1 MTGPIALPGAP
12 LPMSTAT
19 SRQTPQQTQ
28 EADALRHAAEEFES
42 VFLSEMLGPMF
53 EGLDTEGLGGGGMGE
68 QIFRPMLV
76 EHYAQAISHSG
87 GVGIADSVV
96 REFMRM
102 QQSQTPPDA
111 EPAAIEILPG
121 EANGAHR

>member
-19 SRQTPQQTQ
+19 RQTTPQQNQ
-28 EADALRHAAEEFES
+28 EAEALRRAAQEFES

-68 QIFRPMLV
+68 QMFRPMLV
-76 EHYAQAISHSG
+76 ERYAESISRAG
-87 GVGIADSVV
+87 GVGIAENVV

-102 QQSQTPPDA
+102 QQHPPDA
-111 EPAAIEILPG
+111 APAPIAISPED
-121 EANGAHR
+121 ADGAHR

>member
-12 LPMSTAT
+12 LPISTAA
-19 SRQTPQQTQ
+19 QGQQPPQAQD
-28 EADALRHAAEEFES
+28 EMRRAAEEFEA
-42 VFLSEMLGPMF
+42 VFLSEMLAPMF

-76 EHYAQAISHSG
+76 ERYAESISRSG
-87 GVGIADSVV
+87 GVGIADSIV

-102 QQSQTPPDA
+102 QEAQALPP
-111 EPAAIEILPG
+111 EAAD
-121 EANGAHR
+121 GADR

>member
-12 LPMSTAT
+12 LPMSTST
-19 SRQTPQQTQ
+19 RPTPQQTQ
-28 EADALRHAAEEFES
+28 EQDALRRAAEEFES
-42 VFLSEMLGPMF
+42 VFLSEMLAPMF

-76 EHYAQAISHSG
+76 ERYAESISRSG
-87 GVGIADSVV
+87 GIGTADSVV

-102 QQSQTPPDA
+102 QQAQ
-111 EPAAIEILPG
+111 ILPP
-121 EANGAHR
+121 EDADGADR

>member
-19 SRQTPQQTQ
+19 RQTPQQTQ
-28 EADALRHAAEEFES
+28 ESDALRRVAQEFES
-42 VFLSEMLGPMF
+42 VFLSEMLAPMF

-68 QIFRPMLV
+68 QSFRPMLV
-76 EHYAQAISHSG
+76 ERYAESISRSG

-102 QQSQTPPDA
+102 QETQAPPQEDSDG
-111 EPAAIEILPG
+111 P
-121 EANGAHR
+121 HR